1 MTRRYFVRFAD
12 GKSATVIDTQ
22 GEPPEVIEAAIHAQ
36 FSRPG
41 YVVEVVKC

>member
-12 GKSATVIDTQ
+12 GKGATVIDTL
-22 GEPPEVIEAAIHAQ
+22 GTPPDQLVAAIHAQ

-41 YVVEVVKC
+41 YVLEVVKC